1 MLSPAKNQALET
13 QVEIGLR
20 KEPPC
25 GKEIDLY
32 SNHGGPD
39 SYSLYI
45 YIYIYIC
52 IYIYVYI
59 YICILLM
66 HQEFPIMSMSMSYP

>member
-1 MLSPAKNQALET
+1 MLSPAGNQALET

-20 KEPPC
+20 KEPC

-39 SYSLYI
+39 SYSLSLYMYI
-45 YIYIYIC
+45 YIYVYIYMY

-59 YICILLM
+59 YIYIYM
-66 HQEFPIMSMSMSYP
+66 EVS